1 MNMTNNDSQET
12 MIITSEEKV
21 TPLPESAV
29 VIGLGKTGL
38 SCARFLERS
47 GVHVTVVDSRN
58 EPPCLIEL
66 QERVPGADIC
76 VGGFDKALFCTA
88 ELLVVSPGVPLDTP
102 EISEAIAFGV
112 PVIGD
117 IELFARYATAPV
129 IAITGSNGKSS
140 VTTLVGEMFK
150 QANRTAILG
159 GNLGIPV
166 LDLLERDKPDCY
178 VLELSSFQL
187 ETTFSLNPAAAVIL
201 NISSDHLD
209 RYDSEKSYLAAKRR
223 IYHGDGVIVIN
234 ADEPRLQQNFAV
246 TRKQVRFGLKQSK
259 RADDDFGVEQYQ
271 HELWLMKGA
280 EHLLPV
286 SSLPLQGQHHLLNSL
301 AALALGSALK
311 LPMPAMLDA
320 LRHFKGLPH
329 RTSLVAEKEGVT
341 WVNDSKGTNV
351 GATLAA
357 LKGMPGK
364 VVLIVGGV
372 GKGADFS
379 PLREVVSEKVRG
391 VVLIGQDAPLIADAL
406 EGCTILKHSDSLE
419 NAVIQAHQLAQK
431 GDTVLF
437 SPACASFDMF
447 SGFAERGE
455 CFVAA
460 VKNFLNID
468 SGGVT

>member
-1 MNMTNNDSQET
+1 
-12 MIITSEEKV
+12 MIRTSENKV

-38 SCARFLERS
+38 SCARFLERL
-47 GVHVTVVDSRN
+47 GVHVTVVDNRN
-58 EPPCLIEL
+58 NPPCLVEL
-66 QERVPGADIC
+66 QERVPGADVC

-88 ELLVVSPGVPLDTP
+88 ELLVMSPGVPLGTP

-117 IELFARYATAPV
+117 IELFARYAAAPV

-140 VTTLVGEMFK
+140 VTTLVGAMFK

-159 GNLGIPV
+159 GNLGTPV
-166 LDLLERDKPDCY
+166 LDLLEQDEPDCY

-201 NISSDHLD
+201 NVSSDHMD
-209 RYDSEKSYLAAKRR
+209 RYDNARAYLAAKQR
-223 IYHGDGVIVIN
+223 IYHGDGVVVLN
-234 ADEPRLQQNFAV
+234 ADEPRLQQGIDSS
-246 TRKQVRFGLKQSK
+246 RKQIRFGLNQFA
-259 RADDDFGVEQYQ
+259 RADGDFGVGQYQ
-271 HELWLMKGA
+271 QALWLMKGA

-286 SSLPLQGQHHLLNSL
+286 SDLSLQGQHHLLNSL
-301 AALALGSALK
+301 AALALGSVLK
-311 LPMPAMLDA
+311 LPMQAMLDA

-329 RTSLVAEKEGVT
+329 RTQWVAEKEGVT
-341 WVNDSKGTNV
+341 WINDSKGTNV

-364 VVLIVGGV
+364 VVLIAGGV
-372 GKGADFS
+372 GKGADFL
-379 PLREVVSEKVRG
+379 PLREIVSEKVRG
-391 VVLIGQDAPLIADAL
+391 VVLIGKDAHRIADAL
-406 EGCTILKHSDSLE
+406 EGCAIIEHSDSLE
-419 NAVIQAHQLAQK
+419 KAVLQAHQWAQK

-447 SGFAERGE
+447 SGFAARGE
-455 CFVAA
+455 CFIKA
-460 VKNFLNID
+460 VKNFLKIN
-468 SGGVT
+468 SGDVT